1 MYARDLRYES
11 RLALTGRW
19 GIAIVAALLAGL
31 LGGAMGFNS
40 GSLNIELDQET
51 LRRIP
56 DSLKPLLLG
65 YLGFAG
71 FYGTV
76 LFIIGGVIRLGY
88 CRFLLNMQDSRNPD
102 LKDIFS
108 RFDRFGD
115 GFLLSLFTGL
125 FTALWMLLF
134 IIPGIVAA
142 YSYAMAPFIMEEN
155 PEMKAMDAIRASKA
169 MMYGHK
175 AELFVLDLSFLGWTI
190 LCILSL
196 GIGFFWLN
204 PYRASA
210 YAAFYRRLNPAGFAT
225 PAIPEQNPGWHE
237 DQVN

>member
-19 GIAIVAALLAGL
+19 GVAILAALLAGL
-31 LGGAMGFNS
+31 LGGAVGFNI
-40 GSLNIELDQET
+40 GSFNIELDQET
-51 LRRIP
+51 LERLP
-56 DSLKPLLLG
+56 DAMLPLLLG
-65 YLGFAG
+65 FLGFTG

-88 CRFLLNMQDSRNPD
+88 CRFLLNMQDGKSPD
-102 LKDIFS
+102 LKDLFS

-155 PEMKAMDAIRASKA
+155 PEMKAMDAIRASKEL
-169 MMYGHK
+169 MYGHK
-175 AELFVLDLSFLGWTI
+175 AELFVLDLSFFGWSL
-190 LCILSL
+190 LCVLSL
-196 GIGFFWLN
+196 GIGFLWLN

-210 YAAFYRRLNPAGFAT
+210 YAAFYRRLSPAGFDAA
-225 PAIPEQNPGWHE
+225 AIPEQTPGW
-237 DQVN
+237 DQDPAN

>member
-1 MYARDLRYES
+1 M
-11 RLALTGRW
+11 
-19 GIAIVAALLAGL
+19 
-31 LGGAMGFNS
+31 
-40 GSLNIELDQET
+40 
-51 LRRIP
+51 
-56 DSLKPLLLG
+56 
-65 YLGFAG
+65 
-71 FYGTV
+71 
-76 LFIIGGVIRLGY
+76 LFR
-88 CRFLLNMQDSRNPD
+88 SRNPD

-142 YSYAMAPFIMEEN
+142 YSYAMAPFILEEN
-155 PEMKAMDAIRASKA
+155 PEMKAMDAIRASKE

-175 AELFVLDLSFLGWTI
+175 AELFVLDLSFYGWTL

-196 GIGFFWLN
+196 GIGFLWLN

-210 YAAFYRRLNPAGFAT
+210 YAAFYRRLNPAGFTT